1 MRKETKQ
8 IIIIGLI
15 VVLLALSRL
24 VKHPYNFTPVAA
36 MALFAGCYLRKQWG
50 ILLPMLGMLLS
61 DYFIGFY
68 DWKLMAVVYVGIGVS
83 FYIGW
88 FLQNRVRWYSVAPSV
103 LTASVFFFITSN
115 LAVWLFY
122 AWYPHT
128 LSGLRECFIL
138 ALPFFRNTLVGDLVY
153 SGAIFGAYE
162 LAVRYSARRA
172 LKKTPLKA

>member
-1 MRKETKQ
+1 MQKKTKQ
-8 IIIIGLI
+8 ILIVGLI
-15 VVLLALSRL
+15 ILLLALSRL

-50 ILLPMLGMLLS
+50 ILLPMLGMLLG

-68 DWKLMAVVYVGIGVS
+68 DWKLMAAVYAGIGAS

-88 FLQNRVRWYSVAPSV
+88 FLQNRVRWYSVILSA
-103 LTASVFFFITSN
+103 LTASVFFFIASN

-128 LSGLRECFIL
+128 LNGLKDCFIL
-138 ALPFFRNTLVGDLVY
+138 ALPFFRNTLAGDLVY

-162 LAVRYSARRA
+162 LVLKYSARRT
-172 LKKTPLKA
+172 LKKLSLKA